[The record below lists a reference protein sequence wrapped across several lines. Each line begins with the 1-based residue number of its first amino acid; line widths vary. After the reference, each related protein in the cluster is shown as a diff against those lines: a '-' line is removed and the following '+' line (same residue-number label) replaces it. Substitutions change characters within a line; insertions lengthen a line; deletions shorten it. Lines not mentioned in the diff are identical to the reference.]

1 MYLHQFLKGTIKI
14 CKSASYTINGFSIEA
29 APACT
34 ADALVIAGTRYCGYA
49 DTPSDKDD
57 GWTHTAQGSGNIPF
71 FLSIV
76 GVDADDTIQF
86 ISDESDNYQGFELCL
101 QADAAPTSS
110 PPQKAENA
118 GLSDGAI
125 AGIVVGSVIGAGAVG
140 YVIYD
145 RFWETRKQS
154 AVFTKIGDLVF

>member
-34 ADALVIAGTRYCGYA
+34 ADALVISGTRYCGYA
-49 DTPSDKDD
+49 DTPSNKDD
-57 GWTHTAQGSGNIPF
+57 SWTLTAQGNGNVPSVWTSTIE
-71 FLSIV
+71 S
-76 GVDADDTIQF
+76 DDTIHF
-86 ISDESDNYQGFELCL
+86 TSDGSDNYQGFELCL
-101 QADAAPTSS
+101 GANAAPTVS

-118 GLSDGAI
+118 DLSDGAI
-125 AGIVVGSVIGAGAVG
+125 AGIVVGSVIGAAAVG

-145 RFWETRKQS
+145 RYEEYRKRS
-154 AVFTKIGDLVF
+154 AAPLTKIGDLVF